1 MARPVVVL
9 ITANGAT
16 VVYSRTVPLN
26 TYGNPFNVGLAVAV
40 TGTITYTVEHTFDQV
55 FAANFNPDNATW
67 YDTTNLT
74 GLSAKQD
81 GNYAF
86 SATGVRIKSTAGSG
100 TATLTIIQS
109 GF

>member
-1 MARPVVVL
+1 MARPVKLYV
-9 ITANGAT
+9 TANGAT
-16 VVYSRTVPLN
+16 PVYSPVAPLN

-40 TGTITYTVEHTFDQV
+40 SGTITYTVEHTFDDV
-55 FAANFNPDNATW
+55 FAPGFDPANATW
-67 YDTTNLT
+67 YDTTSLT

-100 TATLTIIQS
+100 SAVLTIIQS
-109 GF
+109 GY